1 MQNNMNLNE
10 NEMLSNEIE
19 LLMRERSNL
28 LKVAGAAAGL
38 IAEMKTSD
46 LPIGTI
52 EAADLLATA
61 VNALTEDTLED
72 ALTSVHAEIV
82 D

>member
-1 MQNNMNLNE
+1 MTNNIDANDIDI
-10 NEMLSNEIE
+10 LSSEIE
-19 LLMRERSNL
+19 ILMRERSNL

-61 VNALTEDTLED
+61 VNTLSEDTLED
-72 ALTSVHAEIV
+72 ALTSVQAEIV
-82 D
+82 E

>member
-1 MQNNMNLNE
+1 MANSINPT
-10 NEMLSNEIE
+10 EIDLISSEVE
-19 LLMRERSNL
+19 LLMRERSHL

-38 IAEMKTSD
+38 IAELKTSD

-52 EAADLLATA
+52 EAADLLATQ
-61 VNALTEDTLED
+61 VNRLNEETLQD
-72 ALTSVHAEIV
+72 ALASVHAEIV